1 MEQVVGVRFIEAG
14 PITYCSPGDLD
25 LGIGDYVVMRTDRGE
40 RLAWVVL
47 TPDQVVSATLEGPLR
62 VVDRIATEADVTAWR
77 ARKRQAQED
86 IGRAQALATRSDP
99 RLRVASITYDLA
111 GEHGELSYTAGD
123 RVEHDWF
130 RRHFAE
136 ELGVHDLVLEQ
147 VGDRDR
153 AKAVGG
159 LGQCGRALCCAS
171 WMTSFPQISIKMA
184 KDQDLSP
191 NPSKI
196 SGVCGRLLC
205 CLSFE
210 VEAYRELR
218 GDLPKV
224 GKRVTTPAGRAK
236 VLSLNT
242 LKQLVRL
249 RFDETGEVVEISAEE
264 LRQQYGTAVRPEELE
279 ATVEQPRREKD
290 RRIRDSTIAVMEPVR
305 ERPARRSPSAAP
317 PGPAAP
323 AGPRAAGDGGEAQPS
338 DDDQPRRRRR
348 RGRRGGRRRRGAG
361 EGGAGEG
368 GGGEGGGGGNA
379 PTE

>member
-1 MEQVVGVRFIEAG
+1 MDQVVGVRFIEAG
-14 PITYCSPGDLD
+14 PITYCGPGALA
-25 LGIGDYVVMRTDRGE
+25 LGIGDYVVVRTDCGE
-40 RLAWVVL
+40 RLGWVVL
-47 TPDQVVSATLEGPLR
+47 TPDQVLSATLEGPLR
-62 VVDRIATEADVTAWR
+62 VVDRIATEDDVDAWR

-99 RLRVASITYDLA
+99 RLRVATVTYDLA
-111 GEHGELSYTAGD
+111 GEFGELTYTAGD

-136 ELGVHDLVLEQ
+136 ELGVRNLVVEQ

-159 LGQCGRALCCAS
+159 IGQCGRALCCSS

-191 NPSKI
+191 NPTKI

-224 GKRVTTPAGRAK
+224 GKRVTTPVGRAK

-242 LKQLVRL
+242 LKQTMRL
-249 RFDETGEVVEISAEE
+249 RFDETGEVVEMTVEE
-264 LRQQYGTAVRPEELE
+264 LRGQYGTAVRPEELE

-290 RRIRDSTIAVMEPVR
+290 RRIRESTIATLEPVT
-305 ERPARRSPSAAP
+305 ERPPARRRPDPAARPEVP
-317 PGPAAP
+317 PAGVAGPAEADLEP
-323 AGPRAAGDGGEAQPS
+323 ADESP

-361 EGGAGEG
+361 GAAGDQGGAPDA
-368 GGGEGGGGGNA
+368 GGGE
-379 PTE
+379 